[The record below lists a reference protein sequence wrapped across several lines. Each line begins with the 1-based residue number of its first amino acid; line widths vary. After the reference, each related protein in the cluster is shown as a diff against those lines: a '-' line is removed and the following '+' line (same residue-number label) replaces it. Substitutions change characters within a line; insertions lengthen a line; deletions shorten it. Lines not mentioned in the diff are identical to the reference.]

1 MEQSMTTRNSLITDV
16 WTSLRALPTWVI
28 VWMNFILVPAN
39 VASLFFLDQPMGIWV
54 AVLAIGGMLPN
65 LGVIA
70 YDRGISKLMSI
81 PHLIP
86 WTLLV
91 GLILFARPEGSE
103 TYSTYLW
110 VLLAID
116 LFSLCFDYPDA
127 IKWLK
132 GDRAVA
138 GR

>member
-1 MEQSMTTRNSLITDV
+1 
-16 WTSLRALPTWVI
+16 
-28 VWMNFILVPAN
+28 MNFILVPTN
-39 VASLFFLDQPMGIWV
+39 VASLFFLDQPMGVWV

-65 LGVIA
+65 LGVIV
-70 YDRGISKLMSI
+70 YDRGISKLMAI

-110 VLLAID
+110 ILLAINV
-116 LFSLCFDYPDA
+116 FSLCFDYPDA

-138 GR
+138 TR